1 LPKSRKAPKKE
12 RFGFLTK
19 EQLLVLKERSQG
31 LTQVE
36 TAKHLGTTRANVSML
51 ELRAKKN
58 LEKAAETLRA
68 YESSLGD
75 HKFRI
80 EEETRLRAIPPL
92 LFKEGDRF
100 GIHLHTN
107 LVEIVEMVKA
117 MQPPAV
123 NGRLISR
130 DITATIGKDGKVSFA

>member
-1 LPKSRKAPKKE
+1 MPRVRKPPKKE

-58 LEKAAETLRA
+58 LEKAAETIRA

-75 HKFRI
+75 HKFKI
-80 EEETRLRAIPPL
+80 EEDTRLRAIPAL
-92 LFKEGDRF
+92 VFREGDRF

-107 LVEIVEMVKA
+107 LVELVEMLKA

-123 NGRLISR
+123 SGRVITR
-130 DITATIGKDGKVSFA
+130 EITATIGKDGKVSFS